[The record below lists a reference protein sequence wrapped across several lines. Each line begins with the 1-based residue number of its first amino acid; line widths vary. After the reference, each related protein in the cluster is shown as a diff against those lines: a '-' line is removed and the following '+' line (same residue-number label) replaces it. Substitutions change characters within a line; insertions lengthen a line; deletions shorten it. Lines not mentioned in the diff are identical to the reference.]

1 MDWTKAM
8 NANTLADELDD
19 IDAYE
24 KHQTLLGKASEMLR
38 HQQAEIKALRTALM
52 YVHPVKE
59 LTDEI
64 EDLKNE
70 LMMEEESYM
79 LLNESFLFAKESIK
93 QQQIKIKELETKT
106 LTDEEILTA
115 IKSIADDVG
124 SYKEYENT
132 YEDGWLDACNT
143 VYDEVFAILR
153 KAQEK

>member
-1 MDWTKAM
+1 M
-8 NANTLADELDD
+8 NNEPVAWMGKDYDGIKTDFYFDVEKNKLPYRL
-19 IDAYE
+19 YE
-24 KHQTLLGKASEMLR
+24 
-38 HQQAEIKALRTALM
+38 TAIPL
-52 YVHPVKE
+52 YTHPAKT

-106 LTDEEILTA
+106 LTDAVVNELWAE
-115 IKSIADDVG
+115 SQ
-124 SYKEYENT
+124 
-132 YEDGWLDACNT
+132 EDGIAMQQGFT
-143 VYDEVFAILR
+143 TQQHYFAYLILR